1 LCPGYDRRVLAHA
14 GGIDE
19 LAIFLFPIVI
29 GSGFWLL
36 TRQRRHTDDEAGGS
50 PFPGA
55 GEAEPSPISAHRRKG
70 PTRLHTLMDAPGAS
84 GDAPVAAEDRRG
96 EPESP

>member
-1 LCPGYDRRVLAHA
+1 MLAHG

-29 GSGFWLL
+29 GFGFWLL
-36 TRQRRHTDDEAGGS
+36 TRQRRHDDDEVEGS
-50 PFPGA
+50 PATDA
-55 GEAEPSPISAHRRKG
+55 GRVEPSPISAHRRDG

-84 GDAPVAAEDRRG
+84 DDLPVTAEDRRG

>member
-1 LCPGYDRRVLAHA
+1 MLAHG

-29 GSGFWLL
+29 GFGFWLL
-36 TRQRRHTDDEAGGS
+36 TRQRRHDDDEVDSS
-50 PFPGA
+50 PA
-55 GEAEPSPISAHRRKG
+55 TDVDRVEPSPISAHRRDG
-70 PTRLHTLMDAPGAS
+70 PTRLHTLMDAPGA
-84 GDAPVAAEDRRG
+84 DDDRPVTAEDRRG